1 VKLLLDT
8 HTVIWWLAGDDRLSQ
23 PAREAIARA
32 GVDAAV
38 SVACVWEASI
48 KTASSRLEGPDLAS
62 AVAAA
67 GLPFLHIDEHHAK
80 LAGELPLFHRD
91 PFDRM
96 LVAQARIEQLS
107 IVTTDSDI
115 PRYGIPVIW

>member
-1 VKLLLDT
+1 MKLLLDT
-8 HTVIWWLAGDDRLSQ
+8 HTTIWWLGGDGRLSP
-23 PAREAIARA
+23 PAREAITRA
-32 GVDAAV
+32 GADAAV

-48 KTASSRLEGPDLAS
+48 KSASGRLKGPDLAS

-67 GLPFLHIDEHHAK
+67 SLPFLHIDERHAK
-80 LAGELPLFHRD
+80 LAGELPLLHRD

-96 LVAQARIEQLS
+96 LVAQARIEQLA
-107 IVTTDSDI
+107 IVTADGDI

>member
-8 HTVIWWLAGDDRLSQ
+8 HTTIWWLGSDDRLSRT
-23 PAREAIARA
+23 AREAISRVGA
-32 GVDAAV
+32 DAAV

-48 KTASSRLEGPDLAS
+48 KTASGRLEGPDLAS

-67 GLPFLHIDEHHAK
+67 GLPFLHIEEHHAK
-80 LAGELPLFHRD
+80 LAGELPMLHRD

-96 LVAQARIEQLS
+96 LVAQARIEQLA
-107 IVTTDSDI
+107 IVTADNDI
-115 PRYGIPVIW
+115 PRYGVPVIW